1 MLGNAK
7 KTRCNEKTIMLV
19 GATGTGKS
27 TLVDGMIN
35 YILGVNW
42 NDPYRLTL
50 VDLEEDERNIISN
63 QVLCYYIQ
71 NFADV

>member
-1 MLGNAK
+1 
-7 KTRCNEKTIMLV
+7 MLV

-50 VDLEEDERNIISN
+50 VDLVDEEKKTNDQVIHPQSFSKLN
-63 QVLCYYIQ
+63 QTY
-71 NFADV
+71 

>member
-1 MLGNAK
+1 
-7 KTRCNEKTIMLV
+7 MLV

-42 NDPYRLTL
+42 NDQYRLTL
-50 VDLEEDERNIISN
+50 VDLEDEEMNRDSD
-63 QVLCYYIQ
+63 QVKKMLRTNSYQIH
-71 NFADV
+71 VR

>member
-1 MLGNAK
+1 
-7 KTRCNEKTIMLV
+7 MLV

-42 NDPYRLTL
+42 SDPYRLTL
-50 VDLEEDERNIISN
+50 VDLEEDEVKRGIN
-63 QVLCYYIQ
+63 QVRYSYSFL
-71 NFADV
+71 